1 MCNSWMGRRRGR
13 CARWL
18 VSGFVLAGVL
28 WMVRPAFA
36 GFSIQRETVWADRT
50 HRQAHFELQFSRAPD
65 FEAIDSTGRPRDS
78 FQLFINPDWHRGDR
92 DLKLDIGQFRDVV
105 RGEEIH
111 LNGHLPVRD
120 GTPTDAFGPTAGGW
134 GKSLGAVPIAQNGAT
149 VDFQIPF
156 HMLRET
162 DGDFS
167 YALISTEN
175 GIETSSFTGTTVPLP
190 PGAWTGL
197 ATLGLG
203 VVWLGG
209 RRLLARR
216 VTALHS

>member
-1 MCNSWMGRRRGR
+1 MCNSWMGRRRG

-18 VSGFVLAGVL
+18 ISGFVLAG
-28 WMVRPAFA
+28 MFGFVRPATA
-36 GFSIQRETVWADRT
+36 GFLIERETVWADRT
-50 HRQAHFELQFSRAPD
+50 PGQAQFELQFNRAPD
-65 FEAIDSTGRPRDS
+65 FDAVDSTGHPRDS
-78 FQLFINPDWHRGDR
+78 FQFFINPDWKRGDR
-92 DLKLDIGQFRDVV
+92 DLKLDIGQFRDVI

-111 LNGHLPVRD
+111 LDGHLPVRD

-134 GKSLGAVPIAQNGAT
+134 GKSLGAVSIEQSGT
-149 VDFQIPF
+149 TIDFQIPF

-167 YALISTEN
+167 YALLATES

-190 PGAWTGL
+190 AGAWTGL

-203 VVWLGG
+203 AAWIGG
-209 RRLLARR
+209 RRVIARR
-216 VTALHS
+216 AAKPLHS